1 MMDVCLFHTVK
12 DLLNILS
19 RVSVVDPREHC
30 RLDSFVGKHACV
42 VYLRCRLGIFVSWT
56 PESKRRCG
64 SSFMATKPNMLLYKL
79 KDVCGAIGMRYV
91 IDVPG
96 RKSIEFTQLV
106 FHGVARCSAMFRY
119 TVASSQL

>member
-1 MMDVCLFHTVK
+1 MFVRFHAVR
-12 DLLNILS
+12 DLLNILL

-42 VYLRCRLGIFVSWT
+42 VYLRWRLGIFVSWT

-64 SSFMATKPNMLLYKL
+64 CSCMATKPNMLLYKP
-79 KDVCGAIGMRYV
+79 KDVCGAMGMRYV

-96 RKSIEFTQLV
+96 RKSIELAQVV
-106 FHGVARCSAMFRY
+106 FHGVAR
-119 TVASSQL
+119 